1 MNRHIRN
8 RSGMAAMLVA
18 VLATPVAAQEM
29 ERPGGSK
36 PTPPVMEELD
46 RMTGPERGPGAGSG
60 GGEESGRH
68 FEAKKRERL
77 MQALHLDEATRSRLS
92 QRLEQL
98 DQKGEDLRRQ
108 RKEAFEALR
117 EQASGLRKG
126 EKRGAREGGG
136 RKAEDAPPAAGPA
149 VDSGA
154 LKQALERVYAV
165 EDAMSGLRRERV
177 HAVREILTPE
187 QQVKYLF
194 ITMKFQKDMRERMQR
209 EQGGQEGGPMDMKR
223 RFEGGGDGEK
233 R

>member
-1 MNRHIRN
+1 
-8 RSGMAAMLVA
+8 MAAVLVA
-18 VLATPVAAQEM
+18 VLASPVLAQEM

-46 RMTGPERGPGAGSG
+46 RMTGPERGPGVGSGGGPG

-68 FEAKKRERL
+68 FEARKRERL

-117 EQASGLRKG
+117 EQAPGLRKGKG

-165 EDAMSGLRRERV
+165 EDAMSGLRRERTQ
-177 HAVREILTPE
+177 AVREILTPE

-194 ITMKFQKDMRERMQR
+194 ITMKFQKDMRERL
-209 EQGGQEGGPMDMKR
+209 
-223 RFEGGGDGEK
+223 
-233 R
+233 

>member
-1 MNRHIRN
+1 
-8 RSGMAAMLVA
+8 MAAMLVA
-18 VLATPVAAQEM
+18 VLASPVVAQEM

-46 RMTGPERGPGAGSG
+46 RMTGPERGPGGGPGSSPG

-117 EQASGLRKG
+117 EQAPGLRKG
-126 EKRGAREGGG
+126 KGMKQGSREGGG
-136 RKAEDAPPAAGPA
+136 RKSEDAPPAAGPA

-165 EDAMSGLRRERV
+165 EDAMSGLRRERTQ
-177 HAVREILTPE
+177 AMRELLTPE

-194 ITMKFQKDMRERMQR
+194 FTMKFQKAMRERLQ
-209 EQGGQEGGPMDMKR
+209 
-223 RFEGGGDGEK
+223 
-233 R
+233 